1 MSDMIWL
8 YDWPQYIPD
17 LLPGVWK
24 AMTLTVISCFF
35 GYLIGMFLALLVEV
49 PRKSIRYAALAIVE
63 IGRGVPILV
72 LLFVFY
78 QGLPQLGLLLDPYPA
93 AVLALTLSAAGYSS
107 EMIRAGLN
115 SVPKGQSEA
124 ANSLS
129 MSLID
134 NYRFVV
140 IPQAARISIPPLVNL
155 TIIMFQATSL
165 ATVITVPEIMQFAG
179 IMGSATFEYMS
190 IYIAAAVLY
199 LCVTIPG
206 GVLSSYLEKRMGAP
220 KKRSTRHVL
229 MARFRIS
236 KTVAMGKTDS
246 ASGRMENNL
255 FLTKESS

>member
-1 MSDMIWL
+1 MTDMTWL

-17 LLPGVWK
+17 LLPGLWK
-24 AMTLTVISCFF
+24 AMTLTAISCFF
-35 GYLIGMFLALLVEV
+35 GYLIGMVLALLVET
-49 PRKSIRYAALAIVE
+49 PRAWVRYVALSIVE

-78 QGLPQLGLLLDPYPA
+78 QGLPQAGVLLDPYPA
-93 AVLALTLSAAGYSS
+93 AVLALILSAAGYSS

-115 SVPKGQSEA
+115 SVPRGQSEA

-129 MSLID
+129 LSVMD
-134 NYRFVV
+134 NYRFVL

-190 IYIAAAVLY
+190 IYIAAAVIY
-199 LCVTIPG
+199 LCITIPG
-206 GVLSSYLEKRMGAP
+206 GVLSSYLEQRMGAP
-220 KKRSTRHVL
+220 KKRSTRQVL
-229 MARFRIS
+229 LAQFRKPLGATNNKS
-236 KTVAMGKTDS
+236 HS
-246 ASGRMENNL
+246 ASGRM
-255 FLTKESS
+255 